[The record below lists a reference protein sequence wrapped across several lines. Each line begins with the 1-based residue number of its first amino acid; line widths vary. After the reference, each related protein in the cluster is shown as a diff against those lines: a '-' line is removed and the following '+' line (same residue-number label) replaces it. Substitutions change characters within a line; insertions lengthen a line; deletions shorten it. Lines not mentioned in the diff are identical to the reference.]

1 MLTPELEQLGLLRV
15 TLRFDCAGAVYYA
28 LADTNS
34 VRLETAQGGT
44 STTLL
49 WYRLIVERA
58 IHHAL
63 HALGL
68 AGDSQG

>member
-1 MLTPELEQLGLLRV
+1 MV
-15 TLRFDCAGAVYYA
+15 TLRFDCAGAVYCA
-28 LADTNS
+28 LDDTNS
-34 VRLETAQGGT
+34 VRLETAQGGA

-58 IHHAL
+58 VHHAL

-68 AGDSQG
+68 AAGSQG